1 MKPKRVTLAD
11 IAKAD
16 GTHVTTVSLALRNS
30 PRLPESTR
38 TRIQKLA
45 ESMGY
50 APDPMLRALVS
61 YRESTRERPHP
72 QVIAY
77 VTGYPTRYGW
87 KNVTAHPGFHEGAKK
102 RAQQLGYSLEHFWLR
117 EPGLT
122 HDRLSRILYN
132 RGIRGVILASH
143 TRDIDETVNFEWQH
157 FSGVKIDYFPHRPQL
172 HNVTNDQCSIIRL
185 AMRRVI
191 ENGYKRIGFV
201 MHRGWDHSVDRL
213 WSAGFLVEQHQ
224 LPDDVRIPMY
234 IYPAPYPVENWM
246 GENEEGLVP
255 DPESFQRWFNTWKP
269 EVIISRSAFVEPCLK
284 ELGIRVPE
292 DVAYV
297 DLFLDD
303 DTGKTAGV
311 RQNHEDVGALAVE
324 ILAGKISQN
333 KMGIPNIPTTTFV
346 EGTWINGESLPLP
359 EGALEEAT
367 NKGKESVSK

>member
-38 TRIQKLA
+38 NRIQKLA

-50 APDPMLRALVS
+50 TPDPMLRALVS

-87 KNVTAHPGFHEGAKK
+87 KNVTAHPGFYEGART

-117 EPGLT
+117 EPDLT

-143 TRDIDETVNFEWQH
+143 TRDIDEAVDFEWEH

-172 HNVTNDQCSIIRL
+172 HNVTNDQCNIIRL
-185 AMRRVI
+185 AMRKI
-191 ENGYKRIGFV
+191 LESGYKRIGFV

-213 WSAGFLVEQHQ
+213 WSAGFLVEQEEI
-224 LPDDVRIPMY
+224 PEESRIPMY
-234 IYPAPYPVENWM
+234 IYPAPFPKENWM
-246 GENEEGLVP
+246 GENEESLVP
-255 DPESFQRWFNTWKP
+255 DPADFNAWYQKWKP
-269 EVIISRSAFVEPCLK
+269 EVIISRGAFVLPCFE
-284 ELGIRVPE
+284 ELGLRIPE
-292 DVAYV
+292 DVSYV
-297 DLFLDD
+297 DLFLEDE
-303 DTGKTAGV
+303 TGKTAGV
-311 RQNHEDVGALAVE
+311 RQNHEDVGGLAVE
-324 ILAGKISQN
+324 LLAGKITQN
-333 KMGIPNIPTTTFV
+333 KMGIPKIPTTTFV
-346 EGTWINGESLPLP
+346 EGTWIQGESLPVLKT
-359 EGALEEAT
+359 EGAE
-367 NKGKESVSK
+367 VSSKQA